1 MGKMYNRIRDPF
13 QEYMPDELK
22 VWFMR
27 LNHLQRGFLI
37 LFIAALQVSVLVW
50 ITSPSNSSEQ
60 IVEPEVYASTDSVS
74 QEPNTGIF
82 VNDSLLEGEEPWED
96 KARYSVD
103 VKPTFTSP
111 LSRFFTALQDSR
123 EKKESVRIAYF
134 GDSMIEGDLITQSL
148 RKDLQQM
155 FGGKGVGFV
164 PIFSEIPG
172 FRKTIR
178 HRIGNWKYYNYFKP
192 IPPGLQLGISG
203 EVFLAAQEGALN
215 QTWVKYKATDIY
227 PGTEIFEQVKLYYG
241 RPEEGADQGQNNFE
255 PYVIVTTDSGE
266 TKFALDQDEMVNE
279 LLIADFQT
287 EEVSLNFNIPDFL
300 PVFGLSV
307 ESQGGVF
314 VDNFPSRSNSGT
326 NLIKIPGSVLE
337 SFSRH
342 LDYDL
347 IVLQFGLNVVST
359 RRKSYKSYEEGMKK
373 VVEHFQ
379 RFMPETDIL
388 IVSVTDK
395 SSRVN
400 GVMQTDP
407 SVPLIVEAQRKVA
420 EEMHV
425 GFLNL
430 YEGMGGKN
438 SMIRWVKA
446 KPSLARSDYAHP
458 NHRGAEK
465 VSNIVKDYLLEKF
478 NSFAEDHPRT
488 PVVGSPMSM
497 K

>member
-22 VWFMR
+22 AWFMR

-37 LFIAALQVSVLVW
+37 LLIAALQVTVLVW
-50 ITSPSNSSEQ
+50 ISTPSNPPAQFADPVTLATIDSST
-60 IVEPEVYASTDSVS
+60 VDPSS
-74 QEPNTGIF
+74 GIY
-82 VNDSLLEGEEPWED
+82 VNDSLLDGEEPWED
-96 KARYSVD
+96 KVRYSVD
-103 VKPTFTSP
+103 VKPTYTSP
-111 LSRFFTALQDSR
+111 LSRFFTALQDSK
-123 EKKESVRIAYF
+123 EKKKNVRIAYF

-203 EVFLAAQEGALN
+203 EVFLAAEEAALK
-215 QTWVKYKATDIY
+215 QTWVKYKATDLY

-241 RPEEGADQGQNNFE
+241 RPEEGATEGQPNFE

-266 TKFALDQDEMVNE
+266 TKYALNQDEMVNE
-279 LLIADFQT
+279 LLISADPT
-287 EEVSLNFNIPDFL
+287 EEVNLNFKIPDYL
-300 PVFGLSV
+300 PVYGLSV
-307 ESQGGVF
+307 ESKGGIF

-337 SFSRH
+337 SFSKH

-407 SVPLIVEAQRKVA
+407 SVPLIVDAQRRVA
-420 EEMHV
+420 EEMHI

-478 NSFAEDHPRT
+478 NSFAQDHPRT
-488 PVVGSPMSM
+488 PVVGSPISM